1 MNMAPFCSED
11 EILDRIDRHFPRN
24 HPRLLLGRG
33 DDCCVQAPCGPLCIS
48 TDLFMEDVHFRRS
61 YFTPEDIGR
70 KALAVNLSDLA
81 ACGARPVAFSLGLAL
96 PQDADP
102 VLVDGLF
109 RGMADLARPF
119 DIALSGGDLSRAD
132 KLHLCLTVFGE
143 APVGGALTR
152 GACRP
157 GDLLFVIGA
166 LGLARVGLA
175 RLETEGRTARNHFP
189 AACEAH
195 LHPLPRVAEGL
206 LLAALCNAAPETRR
220 IALLDVSDG
229 LARDLPRLLGTP
241 ELGADLTLPSPHE
254 EVLRHAADTAR
265 GLPAADAARETMLLG
280 GEDYALLG
288 ACAPDRAAELAAV
301 LPEAA
306 PIGTVSAEPGIR
318 CRGQLVEGGFDH
330 FN

>member
-1 MNMAPFCSED
+1 MPPFRSED
-11 EILDRIDRHFPRN
+11 EILACIDRHFPRT

-33 DDCCVQAPCGPLCIS
+33 DDCCVQAPCGPLCVS

-61 YFTPEDIGR
+61 YFTPEDIGW

-81 ACGARPVAFSLGLAL
+81 ACGARPVAFSVGLAL

-102 VLVDGLF
+102 VLADGLF

-143 APVGGALTR
+143 APAGGALTR

-157 GDLLFVIGA
+157 GDLLFVIGP
-166 LGLARVGLA
+166 LGPARVGLA
-175 RLETEGRTARNHFP
+175 RLEAEGRTALQDFP
-189 AACEAH
+189 AACKAH
-195 LHPLPRVAEGL
+195 LRPLPRVAEGL
-206 LLAALCNAAPETRR
+206 LLAELSSAAPEKRR
-220 IALLDVSDG
+220 ISLLDVSDG
-229 LARDLPRLLGTP
+229 PARDLPRLLGTP

-254 EVLRHAADTAR
+254 EVLRHAAATAQGRSVADTAR
-265 GLPAADAARETMLLG
+265 EIMLLG

-288 ACAPDRAAELAAV
+288 ACAPDRAADLIAV
-301 LPEAA
+301 LPEAEL
-306 PIGTVSAEPGIR
+306 IGTVSAEPGIR
-318 CRGQLVEGGFDH
+318 CRGRLVSGGFDH